1 MSQENVEVV
10 QRFVEHWNETGEPPR
25 DELDPDGGPSLR

>member
-10 QRFVEHWNETGEPPR
+10 QRFVEHWNETV
-25 DELDPDGGPSLR
+25 SLPGTSSTPMRCM